1 MNGKKKIEQ
10 QLNQKEFESEI
21 ERELRKQEHEREYQE
36 KLDSDYHPAGLFAIR
51 FFGNLMIGFIIN
63 YIFNWLGGKYIF
75 MISPEIA
82 SGIRTFMLVIIVGFA
97 LIGAITKISPWEK
110 IIR

>member
-51 FFGNLMIGFIIN
+51 FFGN
-63 YIFNWLGGKYIF
+63 
-75 MISPEIA
+75 
-82 SGIRTFMLVIIVGFA
+82 
-97 LIGAITKISPWEK
+97 
-110 IIR
+110 